1 MITFRNVS
9 IDAAVPGIKI
19 EDIRVSPIQL
29 SPTVRTRPINPGSDF
44 VRMVQEIRTVEIT
57 FGLIKQDPNQR
68 RQAIANLTE
77 WARSD
82 TPQPMALPFHPG
94 KLLDVICTALP
105 EPSTR
110 QWWESR
116 LSLTFT
122 AYDPF
127 FYSIY
132 EKSAAC
138 GNTAFFVAGDAP
150 PRMRIEHTLSSAAT
164 DFYYNEGGRF
174 MVFSQVPAGKLVID
188 LNEQTAAVAGTS
200 IMQYWDYSNSAF
212 ILPKTGKH
220 TIYGTGTVYWRERW
234 EA

>member
-1 MITFRNVS
+1 MITFRNVD
-9 IDAAVPGIKI
+9 IETAVPGIKI

-29 SPTVRTRPINPGSDF
+29 SPTVRPRPIFAGSDF
-44 VRMVQEIRTVEIT
+44 VRMVQGIRTVEIT
-57 FGLIKQDPNQR
+57 FGIIKQDPDQR
-68 RQAIANLTE
+68 RQAIARLTE

-82 TPQPMALPFHPG
+82 TPQPLALPYHEG
-94 KLLDVICTALP
+94 KLIDVICTALP

-127 FYSIY
+127 FYSET

-138 GNTAFFVAGDAP
+138 GTAFSVAGDAP
-150 PRMRIEHTLSSAAT
+150 PKMRITGS
-164 DFYYNEGGRF
+164 GGGIRSYSDGTNTMSF
-174 MVFSQVPAGKLVID
+174 TSVPSGSMVID
-188 LNEQTAAVAGTS
+188 LNRQTATVNGTS
-200 IMQYWDYSNSAF
+200 FMQYYSFNSAF
-212 ILPKTGKH
+212 IVPRTG
-220 TIYGTGTVYWRERW
+220 TMIITGSGTVYWRERW